1 MLNFVCATQ
10 KKMHISGKS
19 VRVLSMYY
27 NSTRSR
33 CWRLLQCKV
42 INGSMRNAYEQSEQV
57 PEIIII

>member
-1 MLNFVCATQ
+1 
-10 KKMHISGKS
+10 MHISGIKYES
-19 VRVLSMYY
+19 PFDIFH
-27 NSTRSR
+27 TQPSR